1 MANPLPEYVKVR
13 TFVYN
18 LALQASDGNPKLP
31 SENELCNLFSVSRIT
46 VRKALQALV
55 KSRILLT
62 RKGMG
67 TFVHPDFMLNKQNSR
82 CIGYLRYNGDLAV
95 SHFSGLFADTI
106 EMLGLKYELLFR
118 SDMPN
123 SEARL
128 LETVRTLSGIVWDG
142 YSPEKTADSEVAGK
156 IAKTGIPFLVIAKE
170 KTEYDTILL
179 DPEQEADVVAEYA
192 RKNGHENI
200 LFVSDLGN
208 LPYRDYLEANP
219 TCPAI
224 YRRLRKDG
232 KVPRDSY
239 CTPIQLNSR
248 LQNRN
253 FLKKYT
259 LIYTR
264 RTLVR
269 EVLDL
274 LNKQDIRIP
283 EDLSCLVFEESTS
296 LLFHGRTPSFISC
309 RESMK
314 DHLLN
319 WLQRR
324 ILQGD
329 RSGTFFEKQVVR
341 LHPGESVRNRLK

>member
-18 LALQASDGNPKLP
+18 LASQTSDENTKMP
-31 SENELCNLFSVSRIT
+31 SENELCTLFSVSRIT

-62 RKGMG
+62 KKGMG
-67 TFVHPDFMLNKQNSR
+67 TFVHPDFMMNKQNSW
-82 CIGYLRYNGDLAV
+82 CIGYLRYNGDLSV

-118 SDMPN
+118 SDMPD

-128 LETVRTLSGIVWDG
+128 LETIRTLSGIVWDG
-142 YSPEKTADSEVAGK
+142 YSPEESSYSQVAEK
-156 IAKTGIPFLVIAKE
+156 IAKTGIPFLVISRE
-170 KTEYDTILL
+170 KTAYDTILL
-179 DPEQEADVVAEYA
+179 DSEQEADAVAEFA

-200 LFVSDLGN
+200 LFLSDLGN
-208 LPYRDYLEANP
+208 LPYPKYLTANP
-219 TCPAI
+219 SYPAI
-224 YRRLRKDG
+224 WRRMHKDG
-232 KVPRDSY
+232 RIPQDSY
-239 CTPIQLNSR
+239 CSPQQLRSR
-248 LQNRN
+248 LRNKN
-253 FLKKYT
+253 FLKKYS

-269 EVLDL
+269 EVLDIL
-274 LNKQDIRIP
+274 KEHNIRVP
-283 EDLSCLVFEESTS
+283 EDLSCLVFEESAPQ
-296 LLFHGRTPSFISC
+296 LFHGRAPAFVSC

-314 DHLLN
+314 EHLLN
-319 WLQRR
+319 WFRRR

-329 RSGTFFEKQVVR
+329 RSGTFSEKRVVR
-341 LHPGESVRNRLK
+341 IQPGETIQNRLK